1 MKALT
6 KQRLALAIS
15 AAIGGTAYAQEPAP
29 QQQPLEEITVTGSR
43 IVRRDLTAPSP
54 IITVDSGSFV
64 NSSSTSIESVL
75 NDLPQFVPAG
85 TQFSAFD
92 IQPGATNSSGAATL
106 NLRGMGTNRNLVLI
120 DGRRAQ
126 PSNASLVIDV
136 NTIPSA
142 AIQSVEV
149 ITGGASA
156 VYGPDALAGVTNFK
170 LRDDFEGV
178 EIGVRGSEAAEGD
191 GAEQSFNMLFGM
203 NSGDGRGNVMI
214 GMDVTSRDAIY
225 QRDRDFYVN
234 SWLDPGNPGGQFMQ
248 PRSYGAN
255 EAGNIPGG
263 VNNPNQDVVNAL
275 FARYGV
281 APGVVGNTSEFRFNE
296 DGSVFVTQ
304 GGLGYNGPLNCLD
317 PASCGSF
324 TMIKRLSNGNLD
336 QMSTVGLLSAP
347 MDRNSVF
354 LKGNYAIG
362 DRLSA
367 FAQANYANVEVL
379 TNGGIPP
386 AITVWQSPVPRDGRA
401 LPADL
406 NALLDSRCA
415 RPPLPAG
422 SPPNTPP
429 NPCSI
434 TDFTTGPLAGTPRAA
449 GPWSLYQVL
458 DYNGPIQQENTS
470 DVWQIL
476 AGLEGEFGESIT
488 WEAYLSKGQ
497 TDTENA
503 NSRMPSLQRYQ
514 FLVQQPNFGT
524 GGPFSYNPATSM
536 IGSGRGYGIT
546 CRSGLPVFRNFTPD
560 QTCLDGIDTF
570 QIAKSLLTQDI
581 AEFNLQ
587 GSWLNLPGGEIGY
600 AVGSSYRKNEY
611 QFSPGN
617 PFSMLTDNP
626 IGLFASAPTGG
637 ETDVKEYYGEVLLP
651 VVDRLDL
658 ELGYRY
664 SDFNTAGGHETYKAL
679 FTFQATE
686 RISLRG
692 GRQVATRA
700 PNTAELFTAPT
711 QIVVGHPEGDPC
723 SVTTRSPWG
732 NVFEPGSGTPAPNN
746 PNRDQVINLCR
757 QLIGN
762 STSGFD
768 TQSYSI
774 TGTAGPRGF
783 HRQNPAFFPL
793 EIELRQG
800 NLDVGP
806 ETGETYTFGAV
817 FDGLFGADNLTVTAD
832 FYQIHMKDAISPIAA
847 YIVYNN
853 CFNWNGQ
860 TNPTYDINNSF
871 CKMIRRNASSGDR
884 EEVDAPFSN
893 LGIIETQGLDLSVN
907 WSNDFGPGT
916 FGLNSVMSFLDSYEY
931 QAAPGDRIID
941 ATGTLDQGGMYDLQG
956 LTNFTYAWDRFSLGL
971 GWRYL
976 DAIKNAA
983 AASSPNTTILGTS
996 AYSLFNLNGA
1006 YDWEKYTVRFG
1017 VDNLLDE
1024 DPRII
1029 GANPGVDTNSDSTLP
1044 ALYDVVG
1051 QRYYLALSA
1060 VIAVRSLGSVC
1071 VMEKRP
1077 SRQTNAGM

>member
-1 MKALT
+1 MHTLRIGGKVKSLT

-29 QQQPLEEITVTGSR
+29 QQGSVEEITVTGSR
-43 IVRRDLTAPSP
+43 IVRRDFTAPSP
-54 IITVDSGSFV
+54 IVTVEADRFV
-64 NSSSTSIESVL
+64 NTASTGLESVL

-126 PSNASLVIDV
+126 PVNAALTIDI

-142 AIQSVEV
+142 AVQSVEV

-178 EIGVRGSEAAEGD
+178 EIGVRGSGSAEGD
-191 GAEQSFNMLFGM
+191 GEETNFNLLLGI
-203 NSGDGRGNVMI
+203 NSGDGRGNVMV
-214 GMDVTSRDAIY
+214 GMDVTSREAIY
-225 QRDRDFYVN
+225 QRDRDFYIN
-234 SWLDPGNPGGQFMQ
+234 GWLDPGNAGGQFMQ
-248 PRSYGAN
+248 ARSYGAN
-255 EAGNIPGG
+255 EGAIPGG
-263 VNNPNQDVVNAL
+263 VNPPSQAAVDAI

-281 APGVVGNTSEFRFNE
+281 PAGVVGRTSEFRFNE
-296 DGSVFVTQ
+296 DGTAFVTQ
-304 GGLGYNGPLNCLD
+304 QGYGYNGPLNCLEG
-317 PASCGSF
+317 CGSF
-324 TMIKRLSNGNLD
+324 TGIKRLTNGNLD
-336 QMSTVGLLSAP
+336 QFGVDGLLSAP
-347 MDRNSVF
+347 MDRFSTF
-354 LKGNYAIG
+354 LKGNYDIG
-362 DRLSA
+362 DRLTA
-367 FAQANYANVEVL
+367 FTQASYANIEVS

-386 AITVWQSPVPRDGRA
+386 AITVWQAPIPRDGRA

-406 NALLDSRCA
+406 NALLNSR
-415 RPPLPAG
+415 AG
-422 SPPNTPP
+422 ASGPN
-429 NPCSI
+429 
-434 TDFTTGPLAGTPRAA
+434 

-458 DYNGPIQQENTS
+458 DYNGNIQQENTS
-470 DVWQIL
+470 DVWQLI
-476 AGLEGEFGESIT
+476 AGLEGELGDGVT
-488 WEAYLSKGQ
+488 WEAYLSKGR
-497 TDTENA
+497 TDIENA

-514 FLVQQPNFGT
+514 FLVQQPNFGR
-524 GGPFSYNPATSM
+524 GGPFSYPATSL
-536 IGSGRGYGIT
+536 IGSGRGYALRCPT
-546 CRSGLPVFRNFTPD
+546 GLPVFQNFTPD
-560 QTCLDGIDTF
+560 QQCLDGIDTF
-570 QIAKSLLTQDI
+570 QIAKSVLDQDI

-587 GSWLNLPGGEIGY
+587 GSWLDLPGGEIGY

-611 QFSPGN
+611 EFSPGN
-617 PFSMLTDNP
+617 PFTMLTDNP

-637 ETDVKEYYGEVLLP
+637 ETNVKEYYGEVLLP

-664 SDFNTAGGHETYKAL
+664 SDFNTAGGQETFKAL
-679 FTFQATE
+679 FTFQASE
-686 RISLRG
+686 GISLRG
-692 GRQVATRA
+692 GRQYATRA

-732 NVFEPGSGTPAPNN
+732 NVATAGSGSPAPNN
-746 PNRDQVINLCR
+746 PNRAQVVNLCR

-762 STSGFD
+762 NTSGFD

-774 TGTAGPRGF
+774 TGVAGPLGF

-800 NLDVGP
+800 NPEVGP
-806 ETGETYTFGAV
+806 ETGITYTFGAV
-817 FDGLFGADNLTVTAD
+817 FSGFLGADNLTLTAD

-871 CKMIRRNASSGDR
+871 CQMIRRNASSGDR
-884 EEVDAPFSN
+884 EEVDAPFYN
-893 LGIIETQGLDLSVN
+893 LGIIETQGLDLNVN
-907 WSNDFGPGT
+907 WSADFGPGT
-916 FGLNSVMSFLDSYEY
+916 FGLNSVMSFLDEYKY
-931 QAAPGDRIID
+931 QAAPGDRVID
-941 ATGTLDQGGMYDLQG
+941 ATGTLDQGGMYELQA
-956 LTNFTYAWDRFSLGL
+956 LTNFSYAWDRFSLGL

-983 AASSPNTTILGTS
+983 AASSPLTTIQGTGS
-996 AYSLFNLNGA
+996 YNMFNLNGA
-1006 YDWEKYTVRFG
+1006 YDWDKYTVRFG
-1017 VDNLLDE
+1017 VDNLMDE

-1029 GANPGVDTNSDSTLP
+1029 GANPGVDTNSDMTLP

-1051 QRYYLALSA
+1051 QRYYVGFSA
-1060 VIAVRSLGSVC
+1060 RF
-1071 VMEKRP
+1071 
-1077 SRQTNAGM
+1077 

>member
-1 MKALT
+1 VKALNRH
-6 KQRLALAIS
+6 RLALAIS
-15 AAIGGTAYAQEPAP
+15 AAVGSSAYAQDQAAP
-29 QQQPLEEITVTGSR
+29 QAGVEEITVTGSR

-54 IITVDSGSFV
+54 IVTVDANNFATT
-64 NSSSTSIESVL
+64 SSTSIESVL

-126 PSNASLVIDV
+126 PVNAALIVDV

-142 AIQSVEV
+142 AIESVEI

-178 EIGVRGSEAAEGD
+178 EFNMRGSEAAEGD
-191 GAEQSFNMLFGM
+191 GAETSFNLLVGM
-203 NSGDGRGNVMI
+203 NSNDGRGNILV
-214 GMDVTSRDAIY
+214 DLDRTSRAAIY

-234 SWLDPGNPGGQFMQ
+234 GWLDPANPGGQFMQ
-248 PRSYGAN
+248 MRSYGAN
-255 EAGNIPGG
+255 EGANLPGG
-263 VNNPNQDVVNAL
+263 VNRPSQAAVDAI

-296 DGSVFVTQ
+296 DGTAFVTQ
-304 GGLGYNGPLNCLD
+304 GGFGYNGPLNCL
-317 PASCGSF
+317 SGCGPY
-324 TMIKRLSNGNLD
+324 TMTKRLTNGNLD
-336 QMSTVGLLSAP
+336 QMGVDGLLQAP
-347 MDRNSVF
+347 LDRTSLF
-354 LKGNYAIG
+354 LKGNYEIG
-362 DRLSA
+362 DRLSV
-367 FAQANYANVEVL
+367 FAQANFANIEVL

-386 AITVWQSPVPRDGRA
+386 AITVWQSPVPRDGRT

-406 NALLDSRCA
+406 NALLNSR
-415 RPPLPAG
+415 
-422 SPPNTPP
+422 
-429 NPCSI
+429 
-434 TDFTTGPLAGTPRAA
+434 TGPSGVN

-458 DYNGPIQQENTS
+458 DYNGPIQQKNTS
-470 DVWQIL
+470 DVWQAL
-476 AGLEGEFGESIT
+476 VGLEGEIGENTT
-488 WEAYLSKGQ
+488 WEAYISNGQ
-497 TDTENA
+497 TDIENA

-514 FLVQQPNFGT
+514 FLIQQPNFGR
-524 GGPFSYNPATSM
+524 GGPFIFNPATSM

-546 CRSGLPVFRNFTPD
+546 CPTGLPVFQNFTPS
-560 QTCLDGIDTF
+560 QSCLDGIDTF
-570 QIAKSLLTQDI
+570 QIAKSVLDQQI

-587 GSWLNLPGGEIGY
+587 SSWLDLPGGEIGY
-600 AVGSSYRKNEY
+600 AVGASYRRNEY

-637 ETDVKEYYGEVLLP
+637 ETDVMEYYGEVLLP
-651 VVDRLDL
+651 IVDRLDV

-664 SDFNTAGGHETYKAL
+664 SDFNTAGGQETFKAL
-679 FTFQATE
+679 FTLQATD

-692 GRQVATRA
+692 GRQYATRA

-711 QIVVGHPEGDPC
+711 QIVVGHPDGDPC

-732 NVFEPGSGTPAPNN
+732 NVATAGSGSPAPNN
-746 PNRDQVINLCR
+746 PNRAQVVALCR
-757 QLIGN
+757 ALIGN
-762 STSGFD
+762 SNSGFD
-768 TQSYSI
+768 TQTYSV
-774 TGTAGPRGF
+774 TGVAGPLGF

-800 NLDVGP
+800 NPRVGP
-806 ETGETYTFGAV
+806 ETGITYTFGAV
-817 FDGLFGADNLTVTAD
+817 FDGLFGADNLTITAD
-832 FYQIHMKDAISPIAA
+832 LYQIHMKDAISPIAA

-860 TNPTYDINNSF
+860 TNPTYDVNNPS
-871 CKMIRRNASSGDR
+871 CRMIRRNASSGDR

-893 LGIIETQGLDLSVN
+893 LGIIETQGLDLNVN
-907 WSNDFGPGT
+907 WRADFGPGT
-916 FGLNSVMSFLDSYEY
+916 FGVNSVMSFLDEYKY

-941 ATGTLDQGGMYDLQG
+941 ATGTLDQGGMYDLQA
-956 LTNFTYAWDRFSLGL
+956 LTNFSYSWERLTVGL

-983 AASSPNTTILGTS
+983 AASSPTTTILGTGS
-996 AYSLFNLNGA
+996 YNMFNANA
-1006 YDWEKYTVRFG
+1006 AFDWEKYTVRFG
-1017 VDNLLDE
+1017 IDNLLDE

-1029 GANPGVDTNSDSTLP
+1029 GTNPGVDTNSDNTLP

-1051 QRYYLALSA
+1051 RRFFVGFTA
-1060 VIAVRSLGSVC
+1060 RF
-1071 VMEKRP
+1071 
-1077 SRQTNAGM
+1077 